1 MISPAIQMTY
11 GELCKKLQDE
21 ANKICGPNK
30 VYIGPKE
37 YSYGTMLYLSY
48 GDKEYEF
55 NPSGYNYLYV
65 VRQLTNN
72 PVMDAIM
79 E

>member
-1 MISPAIQMTY
+1 MIDPAIQTAY
-11 GELCKKLQDE
+11 GDVCQKLMDE
-21 ANKICGPNK
+21 ANRLCGAGK
-30 VYIGPKE
+30 VFIGPKE
-37 YSYGTMLYLSY
+37 HDYGTMIYLSY

-55 NPSGYNYLYV
+55 NPSGFNYLYNL
-65 VRQLTNN
+65 RRLTDN

>member
-1 MISPAIQMTY
+1 MVDPAIQTAY

-21 ANKICGPNK
+21 ANKLCGEGK

-37 YSYGTMLYLSY
+37 HDYGTMIYLSY

-55 NPSGYNYLYV
+55 NPSGFNYLYV
-65 VRQLTNN
+65 LRQLTDN

>member
-1 MISPAIQMTY
+1 MIDPAIQTAY
-11 GELCKKLQDE
+11 GEFCKKLQDE
-21 ANKICGPNK
+21 ANKLCGPSA
-30 VYIGPKE
+30 VIIAPVE
-37 YSYGTMLYLSY
+37 RPYGTMIYLSY

-55 NPSGYNYLYV
+55 NPSGFNYLYV
-65 VRQLTNN
+65 LRQLTDN

>member
-1 MISPAIQMTY
+1 MTKADIFEKY
-11 GELCKKLQDE
+11 GNVCQSLMDE
-21 ANKICGPNK
+21 ANKLCGKNK

-37 YSYGTMLYLSY
+37 QPYGTMLYLSY

-55 NPSGYNYLYV
+55 NPSGFNYLYV
-65 VRQLTNN
+65 LRRLIDN

-79 E
+79 D

>member
-1 MISPAIQMTY
+1 MTKSEVVEKY
-11 GELCKKLQDE
+11 GNVCQKLMNEVNSLCGE
-21 ANKICGPNK
+21 GK

-37 YSYGTMLYLSY
+37 QPYGTMIRLSY

-55 NPSGYNYLYV
+55 NPSGFNYLYV
-65 VRQLTNN
+65 LRQLINN

-79 E
+79 R

>member
-1 MISPAIQMTY
+1 MVNPTIQMTY
-11 GELCKKLQDE
+11 GDLCKKLQDE
-21 ANKICGPNK
+21 ANKLCGPSA
-30 VYIGPKE
+30 VTIAPVE
-37 YSYGTMLYLSY
+37 RPYGTMLYLSY

-55 NPSGYNYLYV
+55 NPSGHNYLYV
-65 VRQLTNN
+65 LHQLTDN

>member
-1 MISPAIQMTY
+1 MIDSAIQTAY

-21 ANKICGPNK
+21 ANKLCGAGK
-30 VYIGPKE
+30 VFIGPKE
-37 YSYGTMLYLSY
+37 HDYGTMLYLSY

-55 NPSGYNYLYV
+55 NPNGFNYLYV
-65 VRQLTNN
+65 LRQLTDN

>member
-1 MISPAIQMTY
+1 MTKSEVIEKY
-11 GELCKKLQDE
+11 GNVCQKLMDEVNSLCGE
-21 ANKICGPNK
+21 GK

-37 YSYGTMLYLSY
+37 QPYGTTLYLSY

-55 NPSGYNYLYV
+55 NPSGFNYLYV
-65 VRQLTNN
+65 LRHLIDN

-79 E
+79 R

>member
-1 MISPAIQMTY
+1 MTKTEILEKY
-11 GELCKKLQDE
+11 GDICQKLMDE
-21 ANKICGPNK
+21 ANNLCGADK
-30 VYIGPKE
+30 VFIGPKE
-37 YSYGTMLYLSY
+37 HDYGTMLYLSY

-55 NPSGYNYLYV
+55 NPSGFNYLYV
-65 VRQLTNN
+65 LRQLTNN

>member
-1 MISPAIQMTY
+1 MTKADILTRY
-11 GELCKKLQDE
+11 GDVCQKLMDE
-21 ANKICGPNK
+21 ANRLCSAGK
-30 VYIGPKE
+30 VFIGPKE
-37 YSYGTMLYLSY
+37 HDYGTMLYLSY

-55 NPSGYNYLYV
+55 NPSGFNYLYV
-65 VRQLTNN
+65 LRQLTNN